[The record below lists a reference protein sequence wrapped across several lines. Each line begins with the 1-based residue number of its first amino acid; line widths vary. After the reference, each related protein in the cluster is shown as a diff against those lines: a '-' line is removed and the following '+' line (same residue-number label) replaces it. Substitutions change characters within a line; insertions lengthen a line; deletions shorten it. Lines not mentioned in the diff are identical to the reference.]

1 MGIRVSDSG
10 HFIFIRLTLTFLI
23 LSYILE
29 FYLTL
34 YMLLMAISGPIIDKL
49 GTAYVY
55 LIMGMVAIFLIL
67 SKAKILSKIKG

>member
-1 MGIRVSDSG
+1 
-10 HFIFIRLTLTFLI
+10 
-23 LSYILE
+23 
-29 FYLTL
+29 
-34 YMLLMAISGPIIDKL
+34 MLLMAISGPIIDKL